1 MKTQT
6 RVLVVLLALFL
17 AAAGPASAIRQGRLI
32 GKVVDPEGSPI
43 EGVTVTATSDQ
54 VSGFHEVEVTDARGI
69 FKIDFDEIDV
79 VYKYR
84 FEKAGYQTLLSEQ
97 NWQKVGTERYDF
109 VLQPAEVVPVGDV
122 AVTTASGQAVLAFNA
137 GRAALGEGDWAAAAA
152 KFEEALEHEPELRQA
167 WSALGVARLEQARY
181 QEAAA
186 AAEKAIE
193 LGASDELVLRT
204 RWEAYRQLGD
214 EAKTAAAQA
223 DLERVG
229 RLAEEAKRI
238 HNEGVALARAD
249 DHEAAFAKFEEAAR
263 LDPNLRAAQLGVA
276 TSGLEIG
283 RSREALAAAQAM
295 LEADPADEEAIRI
308 RYNASLQLGDEDRIA
323 EALTDLAPY
332 ETEVARN
339 GLWTLALNAYNAS
352 DMERAKER
360 FARYLAID
368 PTQPHANYYL
378 GLIYLGEQDNE
389 QAIRYLKRFVEL
401 APDDPEAANATEILA
416 YLSGS

>member
-1 MKTQT
+1 MKAQT
-6 RVLVVLLALFL
+6 RVLVALLALFL

-54 VSGFHEVEVTDARGI
+54 VSGFNEVEVTDAKGI

-97 NWQKVGTERYDF
+97 TWQKVGTERYEF
-109 VLQPAEVVPVGDV
+109 VLQPAEVAPVGDV
-122 AVTTASGQAVLAFNA
+122 AATTTSGQAVLAFNS
-137 GRAALGEGDWAAAAA
+137 GRAELEAGNWGAAAA
-152 KFEEALEHEPELRQA
+152 KFEEALEHDPELRQA
-167 WSALGVARLEQARY
+167 WAALGVARLEQARY
-181 QEAAA
+181 QESAA

-193 LGASDELVLRT
+193 LGATDELVLRT

-238 HNEGVALARAD
+238 HNEGVALARAG
-249 DHEAAFAKFEEAAR
+249 DHEAAFAKFDEAAR

-283 RSREALAAAQAM
+283 RSGEALAAAQAM

-308 RYNASLQLGDEDRIA
+308 RFNASLQLGDEDRIA

-332 ETEVARN
+332 EPEVARN
-339 GLWTLALNAYNAS
+339 GLWTLALKAYNAS

-378 GLIYLGEQDNE
+378 GLIHLGEENNE
-389 QAIRYLKRFVEL
+389 QAIRYLRRFVEL

>member
-1 MKTQT
+1 MKSQT
-6 RVLVVLLALFL
+6 RVLVALLALFL
-17 AAAGPASAIRQGRLI
+17 AVAGPASAIRQGRLI

-97 NWQKVGTERYDF
+97 HWQKVGTERYEF
-109 VLQPAEVVPVGDV
+109 VLQPAEVVPVGDAV
-122 AVTTASGQAVLAFNA
+122 VTTASGQAVLAFNA
-137 GRAALGEGDWAAAAA
+137 GRAALGKGDWAAAAA
-152 KFEEALEHEPELRQA
+152 RFEEAIEHEPELRQA
-167 WSALGVARLEQARY
+167 WSALGVARLEQGRY

-214 EAKTAAAQA
+214 ETKTAAAQA

-238 HNEGVALARAD
+238 HNEGVALARAG
-249 DHEAAFAKFEEAAR
+249 DHEAAFEKFDEAAT

-283 RSREALAAAQAM
+283 RSEAALAAAQAM

-332 ETEVARN
+332 EADVARN

-352 DMERAKER
+352 DMERAKKR
-360 FARYLAID
+360 FVRYLAID

>member
-6 RVLVVLLALFL
+6 RVLVALLALFL

-32 GKVVDPEGSPI
+32 GKVVDPEGNPI

-54 VSGFHEVEVTDARGI
+54 VRGFNEVEVTDARGI
-69 FKIDFDEIDV
+69 FKVDFDEIDV

-97 NWQKVGTERYDF
+97 TWQKVGTERYEF
-109 VLQPAEVVPVGDV
+109 VLQPAEVVPVGDEE
-122 AVTTASGQAVLAFNA
+122 VTTTSGQAVLAFNA

-152 KFEEALEHEPELRQA
+152 KFEEALEHDPELRQA
-167 WSALGVARLEQARY
+167 WAALGVARLEQARY

-193 LGASDELVLRT
+193 LGATDELVLRT

-238 HNEGVALARAD
+238 HNEGVALARAG
-249 DHEAAFAKFEEAAR
+249 DHEAAFAKFEEAVT

-283 RSREALAAAQAM
+283 RSEAALAAAQAM

-332 ETEVARN
+332 EAEVARN

-352 DMERAKER
+352 DMEAAKER
-360 FARYLAID
+360 LARYLAID
-368 PTQPHANYYL
+368 PTQPRANYYL
-378 GLIYLGEQDNE
+378 GLIYLGEEDNE
-389 QAIRYLKRFVEL
+389 QAIRYLQRFVEL
-401 APDDPEAANATEILA
+401 APDDPEAANAVEILA
-416 YLSGS
+416 YLTGS

>member
-6 RVLVVLLALFL
+6 RVLVALLALFL

-32 GKVVDPEGSPI
+32 GKVVDPEGNPI

-54 VSGFHEVEVTDARGI
+54 VSGFNEVEVTDAKGI

-97 NWQKVGTERYDF
+97 TWQKVGTERYEF
-109 VLQPAEVVPVGDV
+109 VLQPAEVAPVGDL
-122 AVTTASGQAVLAFNA
+122 AATTTSGQAVLAFNS
-137 GRAALGEGDWAAAAA
+137 GRAELEAGNWGAAAA
-152 KFEEALEHEPELRQA
+152 KFEEALEHDPELRQA
-167 WSALGVARLEQARY
+167 WAALGVARLEQARY
-181 QEAAA
+181 QESAA

-193 LGASDELVLRT
+193 LGATDELVLRT

-238 HNEGVALARAD
+238 HNEGVALARAG
-249 DHEAAFAKFEEAAR
+249 DHEAAFAKFDEAAR

-283 RSREALAAAQAM
+283 RSGEALAAAQAM

-332 ETEVARN
+332 EAEVAKN
-339 GLWTLALNAYNAS
+339 GLWMLALNAYNAS

-378 GLIYLGEQDNE
+378 GLIHLGEENNE
-389 QAIRYLKRFVEL
+389 QAIRYLRRFVEL

>member
-1 MKTQT
+1 MKAQT
-6 RVLVVLLALFL
+6 RVLVALLALFL

-54 VSGFHEVEVTDARGI
+54 VSGFNEVEVTDAKGI

-97 NWQKVGTERYDF
+97 TWQKVGTERYEF
-109 VLQPAEVVPVGDV
+109 VLQPAEVAPVGDL
-122 AVTTASGQAVLAFNA
+122 AATTTSGQAVLAFNS
-137 GRAALGEGDWAAAAA
+137 GRAELEAGNWGAAAA
-152 KFEEALEHEPELRQA
+152 KFEEALEHDPELRQA
-167 WSALGVARLEQARY
+167 WAALGVARLEQARY
-181 QEAAA
+181 QESAA

-193 LGASDELVLRT
+193 LGATDELVLRT

-238 HNEGVALARAD
+238 HNEGVALARAG
-249 DHEAAFAKFEEAAR
+249 DHEAAFAKFDEAAR

-283 RSREALAAAQAM
+283 RSGEALAAAQAM

-308 RYNASLQLGDEDRIA
+308 RFNASLQLGDEDRIA

-332 ETEVARN
+332 EPEVARN
-339 GLWTLALNAYNAS
+339 GLWTLALKAYNAS

-378 GLIYLGEQDNE
+378 GLIHLGEENNE
-389 QAIRYLKRFVEL
+389 QAIRYLRRFVEL

>member
-6 RVLVVLLALFL
+6 RVLVAFLALFL

-54 VSGFHEVEVTDARGI
+54 VSGFNEVEVTDAKGV

-97 NWQKVGTERYDF
+97 TWQKVGTERYEF
-109 VLQPAEVVPVGDV
+109 VLQPAEVAPVGDL
-122 AVTTASGQAVLAFNA
+122 AATTTSGQAVLAFNS
-137 GRAALGEGDWAAAAA
+137 GRAELEAGNWGAAAA
-152 KFEEALEHEPELRQA
+152 KFEEALEHDPELRQA
-167 WSALGVARLEQARY
+167 WAALGVARLEQARY
-181 QEAAA
+181 QESAA

-193 LGASDELVLRT
+193 LGATDELVLRT

-238 HNEGVALARAD
+238 HNEGVALARAG
-249 DHEAAFAKFEEAAR
+249 DHEAAFAKFDEAAR

-283 RSREALAAAQAM
+283 RSGEALAAAQAM

-308 RYNASLQLGDEDRIA
+308 RFNVSLQLGDEDRIA

-332 ETEVARN
+332 EPEVARN
-339 GLWTLALNAYNAS
+339 GLWTLALNAYNVS

-360 FARYLAID
+360 LARYLAID

-378 GLIYLGEQDNE
+378 GLIYLGEEDNE